1 MNDRGMIKWQPFNS
15 VINTNKI
22 VTLLEKERNYII
34 KPSLSEEQLIE
45 LNNKVLDA
53 FYSKIK
59 IKIKYYFNGVIYEKK
74 GTITSI
80 NNNSKFIVINKEKI
94 NFSQILDIKI

>member
-22 VTLLEKERNYII
+22 VAVLEKERNYII

>member
-22 VTLLEKERNYII
+22 VTVLEKERNYII